1 MRKLKITRLSRRQ
14 MQILVLIAFPD
25 SSAVLIAALVAYA
38 TRFGLDEVKSNE
50 IDLFF
55 NINYLTAFIL
65 LSVGWVIALALA
77 GIYRNQNSTLTVLNL
92 PLILRPSI
100 FYFLLIGFTSF
111 ISKASFSRV
120 AFLSFFSF
128 GLVLII
134 TLRIAIFY
142 TIIRP
147 MIYNKVVSS
156 KVLLIGLTKNDLSR
170 HSEWLTSNPKLGFL
184 IVGKLQ
190 CNNIDYKWISD
201 FDLRLQVSGAKE
213 VLLLP
218 GMDAKENFSKF
229 IHYLEDL
236 GVHVNWIPHDSGNI
250 GYWQSP
256 KSQSGLP
263 FLTFEESKL
272 TFGQRTAKRVFDVIF
287 SVVALIAISPLLII
301 ICTLIL
307 IDDGRPVFY
316 SQQRIGKGGKS
327 FKFLKFRSMVRDADT
342 LVLSVENNLGKD
354 HVLFKNRK
362 DPRITSVGR
371 ILRKYSLDELPQF
384 LNVLNN
390 TMSVVGPRPALPRE
404 VSIYDSIY
412 ERRLI
417 AKPGITGP
425 WQISGRSDLDLQ
437 TSVALDLNYLSNWT
451 MSKDIGIIL
460 GTISAVIKGKGAY

>member
-1 MRKLKITRLSRRQ
+1 

-170 HSEWLTSNPKLGFL
+170 HSEWLMSNPKLGFL